1 MDVLSVIMLLALM
14 FSNNNNDN
22 NRVNYLENYKKYG
35 DDGNV

>member
-1 MDVLSVIMLLALM
+1 MDVLSVIMLLALT